1 MLSRSSG
8 IFWITSIFPAGH
20 HAKRSGIQR
29 SAQGA
34 GRTFNRREK
43 RRYDYA
49 TVQNLY
55 AKDFSRPAK
64 LVRDGMTEAG
74 NVDVD
79 VMERFWRP
87 PFEAPSAHPH
97 SHQEYDEWAE
107 GVS

>member
-20 HAKRSGIQR
+20 HAKRSGIRR

-64 LVRDGMTEAG
+64 LVRDGITEAG
-74 NVDVD
+74 NVDGD
-79 VMERFWRP
+79 VIEYLWRP
-87 PFEAPSAHPH
+87 LFEAPSPPSH
-97 SHQEYDEWAE
+97 SHR
-107 GVS
+107 VN